1 MKLRSLLVALA
12 LPFFI
17 STAHAQ
23 ADRKTADRLYD
34 ELAFAEATEIYKKLL
49 DKKEPNLEMVQR
61 IAHGYRLMNNSKE
74 AEFWYAQVL
83 TFPGAASLNLYFLA
97 EAARRNGNYAKA
109 KQLYLQY
116 GSQIK
121 TEAVRSK
128 QLADAC
134 DLAVQWAENPK
145 PIELKKEAFN
155 SENSDFSPVFFQN
168 GLVITSDRPAKEKN
182 AETELYAWNG
192 KPYLQLYTLT
202 KDNSKNWGAPVPM
215 PETLNNQYHN
225 ATATFS
231 KDGNTVFFTRTNKE
245 RYKKS
250 KINTDPTSWASYENK
265 SKMVSRLEI
274 FISDFKNGTWS
285 APRPFQYNKPR
296 EYSVGHPA
304 LSADGQVLYFA
315 SDMPGSL
322 GETDIFYSL
331 KQRDGSWGKP
341 VNCGPQIN
349 TTRKECFP
357 TLTAEGVLHFS
368 SDGHL
373 GMGGLDLFS
382 AEGSKETWK
391 RVTNLQAPLN
401 SGNDDFGIIFEAN
414 GEEGFLSSNRQSDNG
429 TDNIYSFK
437 PYRVPCNLEG
447 IVVEQGVAKADSK
460 PGKPLSG
467 VKIKLYH
474 PRDTTAQVAVSN
486 AEGKFS
492 FPIEAGIKYTIKG
505 IKEGYLTKSA
515 DITPDCKS
523 VVDMIKMQM
532 TLHKNVVNNSYIVEN
547 IYYDLDKSEIRP
559 DAALELNK
567 LVVMLK
573 DNPKVKIELSSH
585 TDSRQGNSYNQ
596 MLSQLRAESAVKYII
611 SQGIEPERIKAKG
624 YGETRLLNR
633 CGNNVKCT
641 EEEHQRNRR
650 TEFKILR

>member
-1 MKLRSLLVALA
+1 MKLRILFLVFT

-17 STAHAQ
+17 SSAHAQ

-34 ELAFAEATEIYKKLL
+34 ELAFAEATQMYKQLL
-49 DKKEPNLEMVQR
+49 DKKEPNLEVVQR

-83 TFPGAASLNLYFLA
+83 AFPEAASLNIYFLA
-97 EAARRNGNYAKA
+97 EA
-109 KQLYLQY
+109 
-116 GSQIK
+116 
-121 TEAVRSK
+121 
-128 QLADAC
+128 C
-134 DLAVQWAENPK
+134 DLAQQWADNPK
-145 PIELKKEAFN
+145 SIELKSESFN
-155 SENSDFSPVFFQN
+155 SENSDFSPTFFKN
-168 GLVITSDRPAKEKN
+168 GLVFTSDRAKPVKSE
-182 AETELYAWNG
+182 EPELYAWNG
-192 KPYLQLYTLT
+192 KPYLQLYSLE
-202 KDNSKNWGAPVPM
+202 KDKAKNWSVPVPM
-215 PETLNNQYHN
+215 PEVLNNQFHN

-245 RYKKS
+245 RFKQHKT
-250 KINTDPTSWASYENK
+250 NTDPTSWTTHSNK

-274 FISDFKNGTWS
+274 FTSTFKNGAWS
-285 APRPFQYNKPR
+285 VPQPFQYNKPR

-304 LSADGQVLYFA
+304 LSEDGQLLYFV
-315 SDMPGSL
+315 SDMPGTQ
-322 GETDIFYSL
+322 GETDLFYSV

-341 VNCGPQIN
+341 VNCGTAVN
-349 TTRKECFP
+349 TTGKECFP
-357 TLTAEGVLHFS
+357 TLAADGTLYFS
-368 SDGHL
+368 SDGHV
-373 GMGGLDLFS
+373 GMGGLDIFS
-382 AEGSKETWK
+382 AKGAKENWSN
-391 RVTNLQAPLN
+391 VTNLQAPLN

-414 GEEGFLSSNRQSDNG
+414 GEDGYLSSNRKSENG

-437 PYRVPCNLEG
+437 PYRVPCNLAG
-447 IVVEQGVAKADSK
+447 VVVEQGVANAGNK

-474 PRDTTAQVAVSN
+474 PRDTVPQIAFSD
-486 AEGKFS
+486 AEGKFA
-492 FPIEAGIKYTIKG
+492 FPIEAGLKYTIKG

-515 DITPDCKS
+515 DLTPDCKS

-532 TLHKNVVNNSYIVEN
+532 LLNKNVVNNSYIVEN

-559 DAALELNK
+559 DAAKELDK
-567 LVVMLK
+567 LATMLK

-585 TDSRQGNSYNQ
+585 TDSRQGNKYNQ
-596 MLSQLRAESAVKYII
+596 MLSQLRAEAAVKYII

-633 CGNNVKCT
+633 CGNGVKCT
-641 EEEHQRNRR
+641 EEEHQLNRR

>member
-1 MKLRSLLVALA
+1 MKLRVLFLALA

-17 STAHAQ
+17 SAAHAQ

-34 ELAFAEATEIYKKLL
+34 ELAFAEATEMYKALL
-49 DKKEPNLEMVQR
+49 DKKEPNLEVVQR

-83 TFPGAASLNLYFLA
+83 AFPEAASLNLYFLA

-121 TEAVRSK
+121 TEAARTK
-128 QLADAC
+128 RLAEAC
-134 DLAVQWAENPK
+134 DLAQSWAETPK
-145 PIELKKEAFN
+145 QIELKSEAFN
-155 SENSDFSPVFFQN
+155 SENSDFSPTFFKN
-168 GLVITSDRPAKEKN
+168 GLVFTSDRAKPVKG
-182 AETELYAWNG
+182 ETPELYAWNG
-192 KPYLQLYTLT
+192 KPYLQLYSLE
-202 KDNSKNWGAPVPM
+202 KDKAKNWGAPVAM
-215 PETLNNQYHN
+215 PEVLNNQFHN
-225 ATATFS
+225 GAATFS
-231 KDGNTVFFTRTNKE
+231 KDGNTIFFTRTNKE
-245 RYKKS
+245 RYKKN
-250 KINTDPTSWASYENK
+250 KINTDPTSWTTLNNK
-265 SKMVSRLEI
+265 NIKVSRLEI
-274 FISDFKNGTWS
+274 FTSTFKDGQWS
-285 APRPFQYNKPR
+285 EPKPFQYNKPR

-304 LSADGQVLYFA
+304 LSPDGQLLYFV

-322 GETDIFYSL
+322 GETDLFYCL
-331 KQRDGSWGKP
+331 KQRDSSWGKP
-341 VNCGPQIN
+341 VNCGAAVN
-349 TTRKECFP
+349 TTGKECFP
-357 TLTAEGVLHFS
+357 TFSADGTLYFS

-382 AEGSKETWK
+382 AKGSKETWAE
-391 RVTNLQAPLN
+391 VTNLQAPLN

-414 GEEGFLSSNRQSDNG
+414 GEEGFLSSNRKSENG

-437 PYRVPCNLEG
+437 PYRIPCNLAG
-447 IVVEQGVAKADSK
+447 VVVEQGVANAGNK

-474 PRDTTAQVAVSN
+474 PRDTVPQIAVSD
-486 AEGKFS
+486 AEGKFT
-492 FPIEAGIKYTIKG
+492 FPIEAEVKYTIKG

-523 VVDMIKMQM
+523 TVDMIKMQM
-532 TLHKNVVNNSYIVEN
+532 LLNKNVVNNSYIVEN
-547 IYYDLDKSEIRP
+547 IYYDLDKSDIRP

-567 LVVMLK
+567 LVTMLK

-611 SQGIEPERIKAKG
+611 SQGIDASRIKAKG
-624 YGETRLLNR
+624 YGETKLLNR
-633 CGNNVKCT
+633 CGNGVKCS
-641 EEEHQRNRR
+641 EEEHQLNRR